1 MLKWFQSGEN
11 LTHYSQNFNRLL
23 PTLIS
28 KIKWFWSELPL
39 NMNSSLENTASRNE
53 WMDVR
58 LLIDLEVIIVDGLET
73 IINFPEVKLE
83 ILLGQWHFYT

>member
-1 MLKWFQSGEN
+1 
-11 LTHYSQNFNRLL
+11 
-23 PTLIS
+23 
-28 KIKWFWSELPL
+28 
-39 NMNSSLENTASRNE
+39 MNSSLENTASRNE